1 MSKSRVIG
9 AIAAIGGTFG
19 AIAPQVTGLNPKLG
33 AIMAIVG
40 LGITLF
46 TERLHGGLS
55 KPRKAA
61 KALDEAKK

>member
-1 MSKSRVIG
+1 
-9 AIAAIGGTFG
+9 
-19 AIAPQVTGLNPKLG
+19 
-33 AIMAIVG
+33 MAIVG

-46 TERLHGGLS
+46 TERLQGGLS